1 MREKKTAEIRPCDCK
16 AEKGLQDGF
25 KGRSFLKLEDY
36 TPAEIEYLVD
46 LAGEL
51 KAKKKAG
58 IVWKGSQNEC

>member
-1 MREKKTAEIRPCDCK
+1 MN
-16 AEKGLQDGF
+16 L

-36 TPAEIEYLVD
+36 APAEIEYLVD

-58 IVWKGSQNEC
+58 VISRKRGFLWYWSLPMGDIPRE